1 MKFVVHWNE
10 MAFTID
16 DLNDLLALLRQHP
29 EWRDAVRRE
38 VLSRE
43 LVELPEIVGRLAE
56 GQAQLTTTVDQLA
69 ARMDQLTAR
78 VDQLAAK
85 VDELVREVGRLATE
99 MRELGAIVRRLDGRV
114 GNLEGWRYQERFN
127 ARGHVTEIVRRPVAI
142 DMADLDPVLDARD
155 DERLSPEEWKQL
167 LGLDFLFRGRLGKG
181 ADAPESLVAL
191 EVSQV
196 VDSRDVQRAHDRAAI
211 LARFGFKTIAAV
223 GGSRLTKDAAS
234 LAERLGV
241 RMLVDGIDESE

>member
-56 GQAQLTTTVDQLA
+56 GQAQLT
-69 ARMDQLTAR
+69 ARM
-78 VDQLAAK
+78 DQLAAK
-85 VDELVREVGRLATE
+85 VDELAREVGRLATE

-127 ARGHVTEIVRRPVAI
+127 ARGRVTELVRRPVHVNLAE
-142 DMADLDPVLDARD
+142 LDPVIDAPD
-155 DERLSPEEWKQL
+155 DGRLPSTEWQQL
-167 LGLDFLFRGRLGKG
+167 LALDFLFKGQLGRGSE
-181 ADAPESLVAL
+181 AAETFVAL

-196 VDSRDVQRAHDRAAI
+196 VDSRDVQRAHDRAAM
-211 LARFGFKTIAAV
+211 LERAGLKTIAAV
-223 GGSRLTKDAAS
+223 
-234 LAERLGV
+234 
-241 RMLVDGIDESE
+241 